1 MAPISHSPSL
11 RALVI
16 IVPGLLFAL
25 YLAVQVGYG
34 ETPIA
39 VYFLIGVAILLVV
52 KFSRNYVRF
61 EGLVL
66 GVLLFGYIVGQS
78 GFGHFSFSP
87 KGVYLGELGLMI
99 CSAAVLMRLVF
110 TRARIVPKQPLAWGI
125 LALMLIG
132 TLRFIY
138 DFRSSGNGMDV
149 IRDFA
154 TIYYAAFFFIAFN
167 VCQHSGS
174 RMFLRR
180 TFPVG
185 LGCSIFVWSVYLVV
199 PSFFNFLMVHRG
211 PFIEPR
217 AAPSGSFMGFGCILF
232 FLKGEHSRHYFSWA

>member
-1 MAPISHSPSL
+1 MAPILDSPSL

-16 IVPGLLFAL
+16 IVPGLLLAL

-39 VYFLIGVAILLVV
+39 VYFLIGVAVLLCV

-87 KGVYLGELGLMI
+87 IGGIYLGEIGLMI

-110 TRARIVPKQPLAWGI
+110 TLARIVPKQPIAWGI

-138 DFRSSGNGMDV
+138 DFRNSVNGMDV

-174 RMFLRR
+174 RLFLQR
-180 TFPVG
+180 TVT
-185 LGCSIFVWSVYLVV
+185 VALV
-199 PSFFNFLMVHRG
+199 
-211 PFIEPR
+211 
-217 AAPSGSFMGFGCILF
+217 C
-232 FLKGEHSRHYFSWA
+232 